1 MSNAQHTPI
10 TTPHTEIRVWEVSD
24 CEWFAG
30 AGDAAAILAAYMD
43 HTGLGEDEATSDGQ
57 YPRLLT
63 DAELDGM
70 TYTYTDET
78 ELPTEQATFR
88 TALERAIANG
98 EATEAPSP
106 FATTE
111 F

>member
-1 MSNAQHTPI
+1 MTDTHNDTASAA
-10 TTPHTEIRVWEVSD
+10 EIRIWAVSD

-43 HTGLGEDEATSDGQ
+43 HTGLEEDEATSDGQ

-70 TYTYTDET
+70 TYTYTDED
-78 ELPTEQATFR
+78 ELPAEQATFR
-88 TALERAIANG
+88 AALERAIANG
-98 EATEAPSP
+98 EATEAPSL

>member
-1 MSNAQHTPI
+1 MTTDKCNDTP
-10 TTPHTEIRVWEVSD
+10 TPAEIRIWEVSD

-43 HTGLGEDEATSDGQ
+43 HTRLDEDEATSNGQ

-63 DAELDGM
+63 DAELDSM
-70 TYTYTDET
+70 TYTYTDED

-98 EATEAPSP
+98 EAAEAPSL

>member
-1 MSNAQHTPI
+1 MTTDTHNDTANAA
-10 TTPHTEIRVWEVSD
+10 EIRIWEVSD
-24 CEWFAG
+24 CEWYAG
-30 AGDAAAILAAYMD
+30 AGDAAAILAAYIHD
-43 HTGLGEDEATSDGQ
+43 TGLDEDEATADGD

-70 TYTYTDET
+70 TYTYTDED

-88 TALERAIANG
+88 TALECAIANG
-98 EATEAPSP
+98 EATEAPSL

-111 F
+111 L

>member
-1 MSNAQHTPI
+1 MTTDTHNDTANAA
-10 TTPHTEIRVWEVSD
+10 EIRIWEVSD
-24 CEWFAG
+24 CEWYAG
-30 AGDAAAILAAYMD
+30 AGDAADILTAYIHD
-43 HTGLGEDEATSDGQ
+43 TGLDEDEATADGQ

-63 DAELDGM
+63 DAELDAM
-70 TYTYTDET
+70 TYTYTNED

-88 TALERAIANG
+88 TALQRAIANG
-98 EATEAPSP
+98 EATEAPSL

>member
-1 MSNAQHTPI
+1 MSNEQQATAAAS
-10 TTPHTEIRVWEVSD
+10 TEIRIWEVSD

-30 AGDAAAILAAYMD
+30 AGDATAILAAYMD
-43 HTGLGEDEATSDGQ
+43 HTGLDEEEATSDGQ

-70 TYTYTDET
+70 TYTYTDED
-78 ELPTEQATFR
+78 EVPTGKATFR
-88 TALERAIANG
+88 EALGRAITSG
-98 EATEAPSP
+98 EATEKPSL

>member
-1 MSNAQHTPI
+1 MTTDTHDDTANAA
-10 TTPHTEIRVWEVSD
+10 EIRIWEVSD

-43 HTGLGEDEATSDGQ
+43 HTGLDEEEATADGQ

-70 TYTYTDET
+70 AYTYTDED

-88 TALERAIANG
+88 TALQRAIANG
-98 EATEAPSP
+98 EATEAPSL

>member
-1 MSNAQHTPI
+1 MTTDTHNDTANAA
-10 TTPHTEIRVWEVSD
+10 EIRIWEVSD
-24 CEWFAG
+24 CEWYAG
-30 AGDAAAILAAYMD
+30 AVDAAGILAAYSHD
-43 HTGLGEDEATSDGQ
+43 TGLDEDEATADGQ

-63 DAELDGM
+63 DAELDDM
-70 TYTYTDET
+70 TYTYTDED

-98 EATEAPSP
+98 EATVAPSL
-106 FATTE
+106 FAATE

>member
-1 MSNAQHTPI
+1 MTTDTHDDTANAA
-10 TTPHTEIRVWEVSD
+10 EIRIWEVSD

-30 AGDAAAILAAYMD
+30 AGDAAATLAAYMD
-43 HTGLGEDEATSDGQ
+43 HTGLDEDEATCDGQ

-70 TYTYTDET
+70 TYTYTDEN

-88 TALERAIANG
+88 TALQRAIANG
-98 EATEAPSP
+98 EATEQPSP

>member
-1 MSNAQHTPI
+1 MKTEKQD
-10 TTPHTEIRVWEVSD
+10 TTASVAEIRVWEVSD
-24 CEWFAG
+24 CEWYAG
-30 AGDAAAILAAYMD
+30 AGDAAAILAAYIHD
-43 HTGLGEDEATSDGQ
+43 TGLDADEATADGD

-63 DAELDGM
+63 DAELDSM
-70 TYTYTDET
+70 TYTYTDED
-78 ELPTEQATFR
+78 ELPTEEATFR

-98 EATEAPSP
+98 EATEAPSL

>member
-1 MSNAQHTPI
+1 M
-10 TTPHTEIRVWEVSD
+10 TTEKQDTTASATDIRIWVVSD
-24 CEWFAG
+24 CEWYAG
-30 AGDAAAILAAYMD
+30 AGDAAAILAAYIHD
-43 HTGLGEDEATSDGQ
+43 TGLDEDEATADGQ

-70 TYTYTDET
+70 TYTYTDED

-88 TALERAIANG
+88 TALQRAIANG
-98 EATEAPSP
+98 EANESPSL